1 MPANPSPLTAPTADD
16 FRAWHRVQAAALAHD
31 RPGEPIPTQ
40 DAVRAGLTT
49 VSSGIRQVLWLVRGA
64 GEDAMATAVL
74 RLFDDPGRS
83 HRSDV
88 DMTVHPAHRRLGA
101 GSRLLATVTEAAA
114 AAGCRVLLTVVPAG
128 TSGEGFLGTRGFKP
142 VLRQTHLRLPVAEV
156 PDRIRKLPEVP
167 HPGYRLTAWPGVVP
181 DALAAGFAAARA
193 AMADLPSGAMDRGR
207 VTWDEARV
215 RDVAE
220 VIARRG
226 ERLLTVAAV
235 SESDGSV
242 AGFTQLVVSA
252 DASAPAR
259 QHDTAV
265 LPAHRGNGLGL
276 WMKAEM
282 LRRLRDEHP
291 GVSRIDTNNADDN
304 RHMLAI
310 NSAFGF
316 RPHRRTV
323 AYQMTLRRS

>member
-40 DAVRAGLTT
+40 EAVQARLTT

-64 GEDAMATAVL
+64 GDDAVAIALL

-83 HRSDV
+83 HRADV
-88 DMTVHPAHRRLGA
+88 DMTVHPAHRRMGA
-101 GSRLLATVTEAAA
+101 GSRLLATVTEAAS
-114 AAGCRVLLTVVPAG
+114 AAGCRVVLTTVPAG
-128 TSGEGFLGTRGFKP
+128 TPGEGFLGTRDFKP
-142 VLRQTHLRLPVAEV
+142 VLRQTHLRLPLAEV
-156 PDRIRKLPEVP
+156 PERIRKLPEVP
-167 HPGYRLTAWPGVVP
+167 HPAYRLTFWPGVAP
-181 DALAAGFAAARA
+181 DEVAAPFARA
-193 AMADLPSGAMDRGR
+193 RSATAGLPTGGADRGQ

-215 RDVAE
+215 REVAE

-235 SESDGSV
+235 SESDGSI

-252 DASAPAR
+252 DDAEPAR
-259 QHDTAV
+259 QYDTAV
-265 LPAHRGNGLGL
+265 LTAHRGNGLGQ
-276 WMKAEM
+276 WVKAEM
-282 LRRLRDEHP
+282 LRRLQAEHP
-291 GVSRIDTNNADDN
+291 EVTEIDTNNADDN

-323 AYQMTLRRS
+323 AYQMTLRRR